1 MHLVGA
7 GAASPPLHP
16 FKAINY
22 PYLAAWRGFGG
33 LRPPQNMF
41 FRRCQCGVAA
51 LAPAKAEDRGGNRSP
66 HLLESA
72 LGQSEN
78 AMLPAPLAPSRWRQ
92 IRSVVLRWLIMTLAI
107 FAAVWI
113 VPGIEFAGYGWE
125 LGVVALVF
133 GLVNIALRPILT
145 LLTCPLVI
153 LTLGLFALVINAVL
167 LLLTAQIAAS
177 LGLQFLVAGFWP
189 AVLGG
194 LVISIVNL
202 ILNALAGETPVRVVM
217 RRE

>member
-1 MHLVGA
+1 
-7 GAASPPLHP
+7 
-16 FKAINY
+16 
-22 PYLAAWRGFGG
+22 
-33 LRPPQNMF
+33 
-41 FRRCQCGVAA
+41 
-51 LAPAKAEDRGGNRSP
+51 
-66 HLLESA
+66 
-72 LGQSEN
+72 
-78 AMLPAPLAPSRWRQ
+78 MLPAPPVPSRWRQ
-92 IRSVVLRWLIMTLAI
+92 IRSLVLRWLIMTLAI

-125 LGVVALVF
+125 LGIVALVF

-177 LGLQFLVAGFWP
+177 LGVEFQVSGFWP
-189 AVLGG
+189 ALLGG

-202 ILNALAGETPVRVVM
+202 VLNALAGEIPVRVVV